1 MKIFFSFNLN
11 KVTSTFIAASDVH
24 SLKGK
29 NIINSDN
36 LSQEVSTTNPLKLA
50 TLFLLAKKPS
60 NASRNN
66 TKNNS
71 KVLAKKR
78 CFWRVKYTK
87 IEENK
92 DNQDTL
98 FGEIFK
104 FPKGARILSM
114 FL

>member
-1 MKIFFSFNLN
+1 VIN
-11 KVTSTFIAASDVH
+11 TFIVANDIH
-24 SLKGK
+24 SLDGK

-36 LSQEVSTTNPLKLA
+36 LSQDVSTTNPLKLA
-50 TLFLLAKKPS
+50 VFLLLAKKPS

-71 KVLAKKR
+71 GMPTRKR
-78 CFWRVKYTK
+78 CFCKAKYTK
-87 IEENK
+87 IEKNR

-104 FPKGARILSM
+104 FPKGARILSIV
-114 FL
+114 L